1 MMGQVVT
8 TFGRARV
15 VCELVRRFR
24 GGAIHLSYL
33 VHPAHAFVPSSLIS
47 ATRASVVSIR
57 AAIDAAFCNAR
68 RVTLAGSITPALIKS
83 VKSPDSALKPKF
95 SSFDSRM

>member
-24 GGAIHLSYL
+24 CGAIHLSYL
-33 VHPAHAFVPSSLIS
+33 VHPAHA
-47 ATRASVVSIR
+47 TM
-57 AAIDAAFCNAR
+57 
-68 RVTLAGSITPALIKS
+68 AGACRCLRALIL
-83 VKSPDSALKPKF
+83 DF
-95 SSFDSRM
+95 GH